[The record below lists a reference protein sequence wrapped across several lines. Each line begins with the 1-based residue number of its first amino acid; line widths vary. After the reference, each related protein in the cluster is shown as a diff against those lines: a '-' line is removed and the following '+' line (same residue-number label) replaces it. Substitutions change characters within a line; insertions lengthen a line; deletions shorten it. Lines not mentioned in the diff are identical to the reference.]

1 MDNIYYGRT
10 ELGVG
15 QHETI
20 RKRLEAER
28 HREYQEHMARKNG
41 DQILANELPK
51 KAEIE
56 VQPAPEP
63 QPIIERTSSVA
74 DIGYESSTKIA
85 EQKRQLNEA
94 RKAEYEAILA
104 AKTANSNRNDG
115 NNGTENSNDRRHHA
129 GENAD
134 ASWWPESA
142 ARRRQNQQNYADAL
156 REQIAN
162 QQEFKKASKIKEQED
177 DRKRDLDQAR
187 MGKNGTSFI

>member
-63 QPIIERTSSVA
+63 QPII
-74 DIGYESSTKIA
+74 G
-85 EQKRQLNEA
+85 
-94 RKAEYEAILA
+94 
-104 AKTANSNRNDG
+104 
-115 NNGTENSNDRRHHA
+115 
-129 GENAD
+129 
-134 ASWWPESA
+134 
-142 ARRRQNQQNYADAL
+142 
-156 REQIAN
+156 
-162 QQEFKKASKIKEQED
+162 
-177 DRKRDLDQAR
+177 
-187 MGKNGTSFI
+187 